1 MGARSNIRSMDL
13 SELTPE
19 LFEKTEFTERRRGY
33 DIDQVETF
41 LEETGTAVAQLL
53 VRHRQLEER
62 ATNAE
67 ARLAETERRLAEK
80 PAPAPQPARSETDE
94 VERATSTLLMA
105 KRTADATLA
114 EAEAEAERVRSEAT
128 GRADSILAEA
138 RTTAAEELDAARR
151 RTTEVVTTLEARRD
165 AVAAVVEGL
174 EKRIDEYRGQF
185 VEAARALQAVA
196 DDPEVDIL
204 VEVLGGTEPALSL
217 IMRAIENGKHVVTA
231 NKALIAVHGNA
242 IFAAAKRKGV
252 TVAYESAVAGGI
264 PIIKALREGLAA
276 NSIQWLAGIINGT
289 GNFIL
294 TEMAEKG
301 RSFAEVLK
309 EAQALGYAEADPTF
323 DVEGIDAAHKLTIL
337 ASNAFGISLQFDKV
351 YTEGIS
357 KVTTEDVNYAAELG
371 YRIKHLGITRMTDK
385 GIEMRVHPTLIS
397 DRRLIANVNGVM
409 NAVVVKGDSVG

>member
-1 MGARSNIRSMDL
+1 MDL

-114 EAEAEAERVRSEAT
+114 EAEAEAEQVRSEAT

-185 VEAARALQAVA
+185 VEAARHCRPWPMTPRCSSPGRRSLCRRRQGTH
-196 DDPEVDIL
+196 PEPEPTQVDHSSS
-204 VEVLGGTEPALSL
+204 TESAPSSVPFRPEASVDLTD
-217 IMRAIENGKHVVTA
+217 ATQ
-231 NKALIAVHGNA
+231 VHDT
-242 IFAAAKRKGV
+242 AAA
-252 TVAYESAVAGGI
+252 AADSIPAAVQV
-264 PIIKALREGLAA
+264 
-276 NSIQWLAGIINGT
+276 S
-289 GNFIL
+289 
-294 TEMAEKG
+294 
-301 RSFAEVLK
+301 
-309 EAQALGYAEADPTF
+309 AEAAPHQR
-323 DVEGIDAAHKLTIL
+323 A
-337 ASNAFGISLQFDKV
+337 
-351 YTEGIS
+351 
-357 KVTTEDVNYAAELG
+357 
-371 YRIKHLGITRMTDK
+371 RWRP
-385 GIEMRVHPTLIS
+385 R
-397 DRRLIANVNGVM
+397 
-409 NAVVVKGDSVG
+409 

>member
-138 RTTAAEELDAARR
+138 RSTAAEELDAARR

-196 DDPEVDIL
+196 DDPEVL
-204 VEVLGGTEPALSL
+204 VTRPAVAVPEDARGHTPEPEPTQVDHSSSTESAPSSVPFRPEASVDLTD
-217 IMRAIENGKHVVTA
+217 ATQ
-231 NKALIAVHGNA
+231 VHDT
-242 IFAAAKRKGV
+242 AAAA
-252 TVAYESAVAGGI
+252 AYSIPAAVQVSAEERGTAPAGPMEASVRESAVIVDAEPVTGQTSDRF
-264 PIIKALREGLAA
+264 LRELDEAVNESG
-276 NSIQWLAGIINGT
+276 SG
-289 GNFIL
+289 
-294 TEMAEKG
+294 EKG
-301 RSFAEVLK
+301 SEESGDAMSAF
-309 EAQALGYAEADPTF
+309 F
-323 DVEGIDAAHKLTIL
+323 DG
-337 ASNAFGISLQFDKV
+337 
-351 YTEGIS
+351 
-357 KVTTEDVNYAAELG
+357 
-371 YRIKHLGITRMTDK
+371 DK
-385 GIEMRVHPTLIS
+385 GESGRS
-397 DRRLIANVNGVM
+397 RFGWRR
-409 NAVVVKGDSVG
+409 